1 MKNKLSMLVTSVLM
15 IAYISP
21 ARADSVVQLW
31 TCDLNEGKT
40 RAELME
46 VSVAWMNAVQSMDGA
61 KGFEGY
67 LEFPIASDNLDVFT
81 FVLIADNAKNW
92 GAFED
97 AYEGSAAA
105 EADEA
110 WGDIADCSISTL
122 WNSVKIE

>member
-1 MKNKLSMLVTSVLM
+1 MKNKLSMLVASVLM

>member
-1 MKNKLSMLVTSVLM
+1 MKNRLSMLVASIFL

-46 VSVAWMNAVQSMDGA
+46 VSVAWMNAVQSMDSS
-61 KGFEGY
+61 KEFEGY
-67 LEFPIASDNLDVFT
+67 LEFPIASDNLGVFT
-81 FVLIADNAKNW
+81 FVLVADNAKNW
-92 GAFED
+92 GAYED
-97 AYEGSAAA
+97 AYVGSVAA

>member
-1 MKNKLSMLVTSVLM
+1 MKNKLSMLVASVLL

-31 TCDLNEGKT
+31 TCELNEGKT
-40 RAELME
+40 QVELME

-61 KGFEGY
+61 EGFEGY

-105 EADEA
+105 EADEV
-110 WGDIADCSISTL
+110 WGDIADCSTSTL

>member
-1 MKNKLSMLVTSVLM
+1 MKNELSMLVASVLL

-31 TCDLNEGKT
+31 TCELNEGKT
-40 RAELME
+40 QVELME

-61 KGFEGY
+61 EGFEGY
-67 LEFPIASDNLDVFT
+67 LEFPIASDNLGVFT

-105 EADEA
+105 EADEV
-110 WGDIADCSISTL
+110 WGDIADCSTSTL